1 MPCRWLHS
9 VWRCSASDGPTH
21 RASQRHLLAVPRCSE
36 ARRYVV
42 GHSAAAVARFL
53 GRIESKPL
61 WDVSYECGFVIHVRA
76 AVWPSRIDRIA
87 EGPTAYGISKAER

>member
-1 MPCRWLHS
+1 MWPAATDALPLAALRLALLSLGWPS
-9 VWRCSASDGPTH
+9 H

-61 WDVSYECGFVIHVRA
+61 WDVSYECGSVIHVSA
-76 AVWPSRIDRIA
+76 AVWPSRIDR
-87 EGPTAYGISKAER
+87 